1 MATPARSAISRVVV
15 SSNPFSMK
23 SARAALRMRASLSR
37 LLRSRRPP
45 FAPGFAD
52 FALALAVRDYA
63 AAAVRR
69 NSKTERGQFPI
80 SRR

>member
-1 MATPARSAISRVVV
+1 
-15 SSNPFSMK
+15 
-23 SARAALRMRASLSR
+23 
-37 LLRSRRPP
+37 
-45 FAPGFAD
+45 
-52 FALALAVRDYA
+52 LALAMRDYA